1 MRAVACCLLVLLT
14 AACGASAP
22 PPATSVASTP
32 SMSTYATM
40 PTMPPVAPT
49 ISAAPAAVPNGLLF
63 VQSRFA
69 PGGQSFAPSVLVLDP
84 EHGMASRSLP
94 PGVFAPDWLV
104 LYTASY
110 DGTHTQVDARDPVTG
125 MVRRTATLEG
135 RYNVG
140 GDGWNGATEAGNT
153 SPDGHWIALTGSRE
167 YQADGPIR
175 SRFAVLDT
183 AFAQPPRTLALDGA
197 YTLDALANDGNA
209 LYLIENLPVEYAT
222 ATPIPVPVAA
232 LRYRVVFVDV
242 LHPSLA
248 PQQLVDKSTQ
258 GTVMAG
264 TRQVSVAMPDGQ
276 WLFSLYLNPKQPFIH
291 ALNLTDRYA
300 VCIFLPAGG
309 APEAQAHWALARTTD
324 GRRLYAANGATG
336 TVTEIDTTSLSTLRT
351 VTVPMGAAQAAAN
364 PLVVAAGWFA
374 PLSVSAKGDVTFGS
388 MVLSPDGKT
397 LVLTGVKGVM
407 LLDTRDFHR
416 RAHVLDAQVVSG
428 LALNPNGTRLYV
440 ICRDTNT
447 LTEID
452 PDTGAVRAETAVGH
466 DLGAILRAT

>member
-22 PPATSVASTP
+22 PPATSPSVASTP

-63 VQSRFA
+63 VQPRFT
-69 PGGQSFAPSVLVLDP
+69 PGILVLDP
-84 EHGMASRSLP
+84 VHGMSSRSLP
-94 PGVFAPDWLV
+94 PGVFAPDWSV

-110 DGTHTQVDARDPVTG
+110 DGTRTRVDARDPVTG
-125 MVRRTATLEG
+125 VVRRTATLEG
-135 RYNVG
+135 RYDVG

-167 YQADGPIR
+167 YQADGPTR

-197 YTLDALANDGNA
+197 LTLDALANDGNA
-209 LYLIENLPVEYAT
+209 LYLIENLPVEQVT
-222 ATPIPVPVAA
+222 TTPVPVATP
-232 LRYRVVFVDV
+232 RYRVVFVDV

-248 PQQLVDKSTQ
+248 PQQLVDKTTQ
-258 GTVMAG
+258 GAVMAG

-300 VCIFLPAGG
+300 VCIFLPVGG
-309 APEAQAHWALARTTD
+309 APAAQAHWALARTTD

-351 VTVPMGAAQAAAN
+351 ETVPMDTAQAAAN

-397 LVLTGVKGVM
+397 LVLTGAKGVM

-416 RAHVLDAQVVSG
+416 RAHVLDTQVVSG
-428 LALNPNGTRLYV
+428 LALNPDGTRLYV
-440 ICRDTNT
+440 ISGDTNT